1 MLHKTLTIFE
11 RQIFG
16 VCAWWGEK
24 LRIRT
29 ANVRLFFIYASFIT
43 FLSPLIIYLIMAFV
57 LNLKNYVQTKRSS
70 VWDL

>member
-1 MLHKTLTIFE
+1 MVHKIGTLLE

-24 LRIRT
+24 LRIRS
-29 ANVRLFFIYASFIT
+29 ANVRLFFMYASFLT
-43 FLSPLIIYLIMAFV
+43 FFSPFIIYLVMAFV
-57 LNLKNYVQTKRSS
+57 LNLKNYVQSKRSS